1 MDRLELIRIETDKII
16 QKLANEENRKF
27 AYLHSYGV
35 SQCAIYLATVRKL
48 DVELAG
54 VAGMLHDIAIYAENC
69 PHKDHAQ
76 RSAVLAKSILE
87 ESKLF
92 KEDEIIA
99 ITSAIATHSDKM
111 SRTDSRFAEMLKDSD
126 VLQHYLYNP
135 NIELQE
141 KDRYRLYYLLED
153 LKKMHQKGEA
163 F

>member
-1 MDRLELIRIETDKII
+1 MDRLELIRMEADKII

-48 DVELAG
+48 DIELAG
-54 VAGMLHDIAIYAENC
+54 IAGMLHDIAIYAENC
-69 PHKDHAQ
+69 PHKVHAQ

-87 ESKLF
+87 STNLF

-99 ITSAIATHSDKM
+99 VTSAIAIHSNKL

-135 NIELQE
+135 NIELSE

-153 LKKMHQKGEA
+153 LKKLHQKGEVS
-163 F
+163 